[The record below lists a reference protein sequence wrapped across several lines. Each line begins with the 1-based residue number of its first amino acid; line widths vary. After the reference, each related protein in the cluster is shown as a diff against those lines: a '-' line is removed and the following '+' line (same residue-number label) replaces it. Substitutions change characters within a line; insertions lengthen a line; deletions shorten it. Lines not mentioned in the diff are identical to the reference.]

1 MSITANDL
9 RKGMIILFNNELC
22 QVVEVEF
29 VRPGNW
35 RAMAQTKLRSI
46 KTGAIFQQRF
56 QTTEKIDE
64 AVVET
69 RTMQYLYTSGDLLYF
84 MDVQSYEQLE
94 MNKEFVGEM
103 TKFLKEEMEVVVKL
117 YEGKPIGIELP
128 SSVILKVIDT
138 PPNVRGNTASGGG
151 KPATL
156 EGGHTTQ
163 VPFFIEIGEAIKVDT
178 RTGEY
183 IERAGKAQ

>member
-1 MSITANDL
+1 MPITANDL

-35 RAMAQTKLRSI
+35 RAMAQTKLRSV

-56 QTTEKIDE
+56 QTTEKVEE
-64 AVVET
+64 AAVET
-69 RTMQYLYTSGDLLYF
+69 RTMQFLYATEHLYYF
-84 MDVQSYEQLE
+84 MDVQTYDQIE
-94 MNKEFVGEM
+94 MNEDFIGDNK
-103 TKFLKEEMEVVVKL
+103 KFLKEQMEVVVKL
-117 YEGKPIGIELP
+117 HEGKPIGIELP
-128 SSVILKVIDT
+128 SSVELEVIET
-138 PPNVRGNTASGGG
+138 SPNIRGNTASGGG

-156 EGGHTTQ
+156 EGGHVTT
-163 VPFFIEIGEAIKVDT
+163 VPFFVEVGERVRVDT

-183 IERAGKAQ
+183 LERVGK